1 MGGIGMAWHCSE
13 IPYVF
18 ANVDLVPQATGGG
31 EDARAL
37 SEQMSMAWVNFART
51 GNPNHE
57 GLPDWPEFT
66 EDNGAVMIFDDV
78 SEVRF
83 NHDTDLL
90 EAAGAL

>member
-1 MGGIGMAWHCSE
+1 
-13 IPYVF
+13 
-18 ANVDLVPQATGGG
+18 
-31 EDARAL
+31 
-37 SEQMSMAWVNFART
+37 MAWVNFART